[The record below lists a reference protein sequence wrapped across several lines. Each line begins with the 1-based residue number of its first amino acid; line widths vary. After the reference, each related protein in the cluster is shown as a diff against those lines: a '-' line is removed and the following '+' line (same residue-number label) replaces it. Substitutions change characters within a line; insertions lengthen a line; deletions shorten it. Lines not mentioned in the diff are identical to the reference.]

1 MRPNDETLEAM
12 DELGAGK
19 GVRSGTKEEL
29 FENLGYEPVESSRFR
44 KDVNKIQ
51 KCGKGIV

>member
-19 GVRSGTKEEL
+19 GVRSGTKEKL
-29 FENLGYEPVESSRFR
+29 FENLG
-44 KDVNKIQ
+44 I
-51 KCGKGIV
+51 